1 MRKGGVLPLFPA
13 VELMWV
19 EDTYRESEFVG
30 DDPNWLRQVG
40 IICDEDRRLE
50 LLREGIPKKTRGEVH
65 LRAFLFRL
73 VHPNLCAGVTLVRYI
88 GTE

>member
-1 MRKGGVLPLFPA
+1 
-13 VELMWV
+13 MWV
-19 EDTYRESEFVG
+19 EDTYRESESVG

-40 IICDEDRRLE
+40 IICDEDRHLE
-50 LLREGIPKKTRGEVH
+50 LLREGIPKKMRGEVH

-73 VHPNLCAGVTLVRYI
+73 STQTFCAGVTLVRYI

>member
-1 MRKGGVLPLFPA
+1 MPDPLEEGGVLPQFPA

-40 IICDEDRRLE
+40 IICDEDRHLE
-50 LLREGIPKKTRGEVH
+50 LLREDIPKKMRGEVH
-65 LRAFLFRL
+65 VRAFLFRL
-73 VHPNLCAGVTLVRYI
+73 VHPNLLRGCHVW
-88 GTE
+88 

>member
-1 MRKGGVLPLFPA
+1 
-13 VELMWV
+13 MWV

-40 IICDEDRRLE
+40 IICDEDRHLE
-50 LLREGIPKKTRGEVH
+50 LLREGIPKKMRGEVH

-73 VHPNLCAGVTLVRYI
+73 VHPNLLRGVSHW
-88 GTE
+88 

>member
-1 MRKGGVLPLFPA
+1 
-13 VELMWV
+13 MWV

-40 IICDEDRRLE
+40 IICDEDRHLE
-50 LLREGIPKKTRGEVH
+50 LLRKGIPKKMRGEVH

-73 VHPNLCAGVTLVRYI
+73 VHPDLLNGAAPSKHHAARMSKEVAVVNA
-88 GTE
+88 